1 MLATTLS
8 IRPTGRA
15 APRWA
20 RAVRLAVLAAPARR
34 VYNCGMTIPIED
46 PEFEPD
52 QIALAFSVGLC
63 LVLAAVLIVVVLV

>member
-1 MLATTLS
+1 
-8 IRPTGRA
+8 
-15 APRWA
+15 
-20 RAVRLAVLAAPARR
+20 